1 MINCVKSCRK
11 SLSLQWR
18 SEGTLIRNRTM
29 SNAKAVNEIIAIQDY
44 ISKHT
49 GDHSLQMSELSKW
62 LDNLR
67 IELTTKTT
75 VWLAVDNEGTEIIFQ
90 SKPKRGRFFNLW
102 IPKVDREGFS
112 ITVPQ
117 GTIKKLIG
125 RDLTWDDDPVEY
137 K

>member
-1 MINCVKSCRK
+1 
-11 SLSLQWR
+11 
-18 SEGTLIRNRTM
+18 M
-29 SNAKAVNEIIAIQDY
+29 SNTKAVNEIIAIQDY
-44 ISKHT
+44 ISKHA

-67 IELTTKTT
+67 IELTTKKT

-90 SKPKRGRFFNLW
+90 SKPKRGSFFNLW
-102 IPKVDREGFS
+102 IPKEDREGFS
-112 ITVPQ
+112 ITVHK

-125 RDLTWDDDPVEY
+125 RGLTWNDEPVEY

>member
-1 MINCVKSCRK
+1 
-11 SLSLQWR
+11 
-18 SEGTLIRNRTM
+18 M

-75 VWLAVDNEGTEIIFQ
+75 VWLAVDNEGTEVIFQ

-102 IPKVDREGFS
+102 IPKEDREGFS

-125 RDLTWDDDPVEY
+125 RDLTWDDEPVEY

>member
-1 MINCVKSCRK
+1 
-11 SLSLQWR
+11 
-18 SEGTLIRNRTM
+18 M
-29 SNAKAVNEIIAIQDY
+29 SNTKAVNEIIAIQDY
-44 ISKHT
+44 ISKHA

-67 IELTTKTT
+67 IELTAETT

-102 IPKVDREGFS
+102 VPKEDREGFS
-112 ITVPQ
+112 ITVPK

-125 RDLTWDDDPVEY
+125 RDLTWEDEPVEY